1 MIWWEDLILAVAG
14 TFGMVGFIA
23 HMLWMVKLVRG
34 SFGF

>member
-1 MIWWEDLILAVAG
+1 MTWWEDLILAVAG

-23 HMLWMVKLVRG
+23 QIWMVELVRG

>member
-1 MIWWEDLILAVAG
+1 MTWWEDLILAVAG

-23 HMLWMVKLVRG
+23 QMIWMVQLVRG